1 MYNSLLLLVLLQLQH
16 ISNSI
21 LVLVYYKYNYITII
35 STDAIEYIVLLL
47 KFGRLNFILWSQ

>member
-21 LVLVYYKYNYITII
+21 LVLVYYNYNYITI
-35 STDAIEYIVLLL
+35 STDAIEYRVYSVAIKVYRRFNL
-47 KFGRLNFILWSQ
+47 IS